1 MDFQLCGG
9 CVFTFCFILP
19 KEEWNDGNKPGLTMD
34 PSVAAKSGLLIMKVK
49 IWIEIKEYL

>member
-34 PSVAAKSGLLIMKVK
+34 LSVAAKSGLLIMKVK